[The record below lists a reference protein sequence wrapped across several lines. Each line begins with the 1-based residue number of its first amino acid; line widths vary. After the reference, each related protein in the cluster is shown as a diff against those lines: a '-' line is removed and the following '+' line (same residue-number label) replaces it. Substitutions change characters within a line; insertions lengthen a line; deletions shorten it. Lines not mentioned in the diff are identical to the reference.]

1 MYKRLQNLLVRCHK
15 PTLTK
20 PPSHSLM
27 LIDYSDTSCPPN
39 APAVAQVLKPSKI
52 MSTVSPSFLFCHD
65 PKILAFLCFQSD
77 QATAVAKVS
86 NPLLSAPWKVA
97 LAWSHQ
103 SRSVSSAS
111 GGASFVKSHK
121 KKKHMRSHSNSNTSL
136 AFRFILLMLKGQV
149 YYPK

>member
-39 APAVAQVLKPSKI
+39 APAVAQVLKSSKI

-65 PKILAFLCFQSD
+65 PKILAFLCFQSV
-77 QATAVAKVS
+77 QHISITNVL
-86 NPLLSAPWKVA
+86 NPFQVFLWICF
-97 LAWSHQ
+97 LASDHHCTNLESYAGQSSILKPILAMQRNHTCRENMHYCKMWSTMSSSWSH
-103 SRSVSSAS
+103 
-111 GGASFVKSHK
+111 K
-121 KKKHMRSHSNSNTSL
+121 
-136 AFRFILLMLKGQV
+136 
-149 YYPK
+149 